1 MGSLVSVVGFIGVG
15 AMGGAMAARL
25 LGAGHQFL
33 VHNRTAERAEPLL
46 AKGALWRA
54 TAPELALDSDVVLSC
69 LSDTKAV
76 EAVFLAP
83 GGLVDTAR
91 EGQVFVEHGTFS
103 ADLARTV
110 AARLRTRGSDFLDVP
125 VTGGPPGAA
134 AGTLVAMAGG
144 SETALEQV
152 AGILSAYCRSVVHVG
167 DSGSGLELKLVNQLL
182 VSSHMAA
189 AGEAVA
195 LLQRIGIEQDLA
207 RSVLTGGWADSAM
220 LGRSFDQV
228 AADLLEQTGV
238 TVDGM
243 VAVQAL
249 VADLVDRSGVDAPVF
264 AVSRASFDLAAS
276 LGAGQ
281 KDPAVLASLALSD
294 VNGAPRR

>member
-1 MGSLVSVVGFIGVG
+1 
-15 AMGGAMAARL
+15 MGGAMAARL
-25 LGAGHQFL
+25 LGAGHQLL
-33 VHNRTAERAEPLL
+33 VHNRTAERAESLI

-54 TAPELALDSDVVLSC
+54 TPPELALDADVVFSC
-69 LSDTKAV
+69 LSDTTAV
-76 EAVFLAP
+76 EAVFLEP

-103 ADLARTV
+103 PDLARTV
-110 AARLRTRGSDFLDVP
+110 AARLRAKGSDFLDVP

-152 AGILSAYCRSVVHVG
+152 AGILLAYCRSVVLVG
-167 DSGSGLELKLVNQLL
+167 DAGSGLELKLVNQLL
-182 VSSHMAA
+182 VSAHMAA

-220 LGRSFDQV
+220 LGRSFDHV
-228 AADLLEQTGV
+228 AANLLEDTSV
-238 TVDGM
+238 TVNGM
-243 VAVQAL
+243 VEVQEL
-249 VADLVDRSGVDAPVF
+249 VAELAERAAVEAPVF
-264 AVSRASFDLAAS
+264 AAARDSFARAAT

-281 KDPAVLASLALSD
+281 KDPAVLGQLTVGDLD
-294 VNGAPRR
+294 GAPLR

>member
-1 MGSLVSVVGFIGVG
+1 VSAVGFIGVG

-25 LGAGHQFL
+25 LGAGHQLL
-33 VHNRTAERAEPLL
+33 VHNRTAERAESLI

-54 TAPELALDSDVVLSC
+54 TPPELALDADVVFSC
-69 LSDTKAV
+69 LSDTTAV
-76 EAVFLAP
+76 EAVFLEP

-103 ADLARTV
+103 PDLARTV
-110 AARLRTRGSDFLDVP
+110 AARLRAKGSDFLDVP

-152 AGILSAYCRSVVHVG
+152 AGILLAYCRSVVLVG
-167 DSGSGLELKLVNQLL
+167 DAGSGLELKLVNQLL
-182 VSSHMAA
+182 VSAHMAA

-220 LGRSFDQV
+220 LGRSFDHV
-228 AADLLEQTGV
+228 AANLLEDTSV
-238 TVDGM
+238 TVNGM
-243 VAVQAL
+243 VEVQEL
-249 VADLVDRSGVDAPVF
+249 VAELAERAAVEAPVF
-264 AVSRASFDLAAS
+264 AAARDSFARAAT

-281 KDPAVLASLALSD
+281 KDPAVLGQLTVGDLD
-294 VNGAPRR
+294 GAPLR